1 MEWPFPFPVNPLCLV
16 HIRCYFYTHPRPQG
30 TLVAMTVHAKMRN
43 GSSPMAGISAI
54 LFDQQLPGLRLN
66 PVRMDFATLIS
77 TPPHFLVVRVAVLQ
91 EFPELLPV
99 VVPHGTVAESCAAL
113 PVPDEAEDVPASLV
127 SHFPLTI
134 RHIQEVEYI
143 GVAVQMVFPYDP
155 VCGFVVCRVLF
166 LRMAVRQIGIVPAEF
181 LIQRKC
187 DFFA

>member
-1 MEWPFPFPVNPLCLV
+1 MPRRLFSGAYPFYIHPCL
-16 HIRCYFYTHPRPQG
+16 QG
-30 TLVAMTVHAKMRN
+30 ALFAMTAHAKMRN

-54 LFDQQLPGLRLN
+54 LFEQQLPGLRLN
-66 PVRMDFATLIS
+66 PVCRDFATLIS

-91 EFPELLPV
+91 EFPELPPV
-99 VVPHGTVAESCAAL
+99 VVPHGTVAEACAAL
-113 PVPDEAEDVPASLV
+113 SVPDEAEDVSASLV

-166 LRMAVRQIGIVPAEF
+166 F
-181 LIQRKC
+181 LIRFPHRRHTRVQSPLLPDSRCGCPSK
-187 DFFA
+187 AEGEK